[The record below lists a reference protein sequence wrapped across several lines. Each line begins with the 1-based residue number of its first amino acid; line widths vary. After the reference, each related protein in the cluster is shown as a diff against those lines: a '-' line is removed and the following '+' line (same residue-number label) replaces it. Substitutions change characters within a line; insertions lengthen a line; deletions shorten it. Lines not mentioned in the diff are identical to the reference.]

1 MASSQ
6 EEEGKSSFS
15 AEDAQRL
22 VEFGAAIDSKFA
34 KIDRA
39 YAATQLA
46 LKAVQDA
53 LALGQTCKKFVMAF
67 TNSVSKVS
75 SMFGAVWMYLIV
87 LLLLFIFHQIFVW
100 VDQDPD
106 VAFER
111 AGLLFEGTE
120 IAWDLTSVLWN
131 SGVDVFNAGVIPL
144 WNSATYYLVEPT
156 VVLSLEVFSLVFMQQ
171 HWSGLFSEADFP
183 YNGLD
188 CLANSESAAWC
199 GRYGVYKAA
208 LESAAYAAAYV
219 NDSDTY
225 QGRRRLDEQNYTFGL
240 ATARHLQEL
249 SGGGF
254 SAPTFDSSALTEAL
268 ESLSV
273 FFVTMLP
280 ALLDV
285 AFGVIGDVIRT
296 SFSVIMDAVF
306 QVLKSVFFVLKMI
319 IKSGMITTL
328 VGIGVDFV
336 LIFFTEIA
344 IPLLFAAI
352 DTLMCLLDYF
362 SPSGWNGQLECDF
375 TFEQTHKQTH
385 TYLPTGATKT
395 RCCSRSQCALV
406 SRCVEN
412 TCFKG
417 PDAASD
423 VTAFF
428 SMPIILHRYMAIMDA
443 TLNSRTGQ
451 RLVNGVTTGSFT
463 TKGRTRNP
471 DTGEA
476 INNEE
481 PETAAAG
488 NPVTGEFSLADN
500 WQDFIGTT
508 AADECSKCFTCKV
521 SFRNIQTSL
530 APQARIRSALTLT
543 RCPSCASSGG
553 SRPASARSSRGK
565 TTTSSRAT

>member
-1 MASSQ
+1 M
-6 EEEGKSSFS
+6 
-15 AEDAQRL
+15 
-22 VEFGAAIDSKFA
+22 
-34 KIDRA
+34 
-39 YAATQLA
+39 
-46 LKAVQDA
+46 
-53 LALGQTCKKFVMAF
+53 
-67 TNSVSKVS
+67 
-75 SMFGAVWMYLIV
+75 
-87 LLLLFIFHQIFVW
+87 
-100 VDQDPD
+100 
-106 VAFER
+106 
-111 AGLLFEGTE
+111 
-120 IAWDLTSVLWN
+120 
-131 SGVDVFNAGVIPL
+131 
-144 WNSATYYLVEPT
+144 
-156 VVLSLEVFSLVFMQQ
+156 SLCFLYM
-171 HWSGLFSEADFP
+171 FP
-183 YNGLD
+183 YT
-188 CLANSESAAWC
+188 
-199 GRYGVYKAA
+199 
-208 LESAAYAAAYV
+208 AAARNTV
-219 NDSDTY
+219 
-225 QGRRRLDEQNYTFGL
+225 
-240 ATARHLQEL
+240 
-249 SGGGF
+249 
-254 SAPTFDSSALTEAL
+254 
-268 ESLSV
+268 
-273 FFVTMLP
+273 LP